1 MGGAVFLVARVA
13 IILQAAAPCYFPRSE
28 TQRMN
33 ANLLTRLDNTP
44 VSEVAMG
51 NVSLLRLDRMGGLAP
66 GNKSF
71 KLRENLAE
79 AQRLGVSRLV
89 SFGGAWSNHLH
100 ALAAVGREN
109 GLATVGIVRGE
120 ATADETPMLK
130 DARAWGMQ
138 IVHVSRADYRQRNTR
153 EYLEQVRK
161 QFAPCLVIPE
171 GGANVAGTRGCMAI
185 AGLVR
190 DVAPHTRRIV
200 LPVGTGTTL
209 AGLAAGLG
217 GGYEV
222 VGISALK
229 GAGDLEQRVE
239 RALADCGAT
248 DVADWR
254 ILHDYH
260 CGGFA
265 RSNAQLRDFM
275 LDFQKAHG
283 VPLEPVYTGKMLF
296 AIHQLLQC
304 GEWDPTT
311 PVLAIHTGG
320 LQGRR
325 GYPWLPSICN

>member
-1 MGGAVFLVARVA
+1 
-13 IILQAAAPCYFPRSE
+13 
-28 TQRMN
+28 MN

-44 VSEVAMG
+44 VCEVAMG
-51 NVSLLRLDRMGGLAP
+51 NVSLLRLDKTGGLAP

-71 KLRENLAE
+71 KLCENLVE
-79 AQRLGVSRLV
+79 ARRLGVRRLV

-100 ALAAVGREN
+100 ALAAVGQEN
-109 GLATVGIVRGE
+109 GFATVGVVRGE
-120 ATADETPMLK
+120 ATADETPMLA

-138 IVHVSRADYRQRNTR
+138 LVHVSRADYRQRNTR
-153 EYLEQVRK
+153 EYLEQVGK

-171 GGANVAGTRGCMAI
+171 GGANAAGTRGCMAI
-185 AGLVR
+185 AGLLR
-190 DVAPHTRRIV
+190 QFAPGARRIV

-217 GGYEV
+217 AGYEV

-229 GAGDLEQRVE
+229 GASDLEQRVE
-239 RALADCGAT
+239 QALADCGNNE
-248 DVADWR
+248 VADWR

-275 LDFQKAHG
+275 LAFENVHG
-283 VPLEPVYTGKMLF
+283 VPLELVYNGKMLF
-296 AIHQLLQC
+296 ALHQLLQS
-304 GEWDPTT
+304 GEWDCAT

-325 GYPWLPSICN
+325 GFSWLSSA